1 MAEDPYINPK
11 LSERFSDL
19 FSVDEFA
26 PESELGEDSYAPYL
40 EESRKLSLNKLLHL
54 APYSE
59 VLLLLGDAG
68 VGRTTLLNA
77 FVQRAA
83 TTWRISFIT
92 ANARLDGVDFLHQIG
107 AGFELELEGLETVD
121 DLLWEL
127 GRYLQ
132 ALGRSGRRAIII
144 IDDAHLLTD
153 EVMLLAEKLLRDE
166 RTQDSVSLVFSM
178 RRDQGGKLD
187 RFALLKERL
196 AYTIQLEALTKK
208 EVDGYLH
215 HALAGTEAQ
224 LDQILKPEVVET
236 ILRKSG
242 GLPEQVNTL
251 AHELLL
257 DSRKKSAVKAGGKR
271 SSLVV
276 AAVVLVGI
284 LAGVVLFYQDEIN
297 RLFEAPPPA
306 APPKS
311 AAKPPATPELP
322 AEQAKPRLEDEAGQ
336 PVEVPLPE
344 EAVTTPVEPAPPAA
358 GTELGKVE
366 QPEVTAPKAITPE
379 EAAATAEPAAKQ
391 PAAETAPVAVAET
404 APQPKPEPKAAP
416 EPEPKPAPPAS
427 KPKLSPQMEWLMAQP
442 DDHFTMQL
450 MALVDKGDVLTFVDR
465 HHIGDKSATFPIT
478 RRGKVLT
485 VLVYGS
491 YPDRA
496 AADKAARALPKSWGT
511 GEPWVR
517 SFADVHQQLAE
528 Q

>member
-1 MAEDPYINPK
+1 MAEDPYINLK

-19 FSVDEFA
+19 FNVDGFA
-26 PESELGEDSYAPYL
+26 PESELGEDSYSPYL

-54 APYSE
+54 TPYSE

-92 ANARLDGVDFLHQIG
+92 ANARMDGVGFLHQIG
-107 AGFELELEGLETVD
+107 AGFEHELEGLETTD

-144 IDDAHLLTD
+144 IDDAHLLAD
-153 EVMLLAEKLLRDE
+153 DAMLLAEKLLRDE

-178 RRDQGGKLD
+178 RRDQGGRLD

-215 HALAGTEAQ
+215 HALAGTDAP
-224 LDQILKPEVVET
+224 LDQILTLGVVET
-236 ILRKSG
+236 IFRKSG

-251 AHELLL
+251 AHELLV
-257 DSRKKSAVKAGGKR
+257 DGRKKSAVKAGGKR

-276 AAVVLVGI
+276 AAVVLIGI

-297 RLFEAPPPA
+297 RLFEASPPA

-311 AAKPPATPELP
+311 VAKSPAAPAP
-322 AEQAKPRLEDEAGQ
+322 EQAKSRLEDEAGQ
-336 PVEVPLPE
+336 PVEVPLPGE
-344 EAVTTPVEPAPPAA
+344 TVAAPVEPAPPAA
-358 GTELGKVE
+358 GTGLGEVE

-379 EAAATAEPAAKQ
+379 EAASTAVVEPKTEK
-391 PAAETAPVAVAET
+391 PLVEAETAVPA
-404 APQPKPEPKAAP
+404 KPEPKAAP
-416 EPEPKPAPPAS
+416 EPESKPAP

-450 MALVDKGDVLTFVDR
+450 MALVDKGDVLAFVDR
-465 HHIGDKSATFPIT
+465 HHIGDQSATFTIT
-478 RRGKVLT
+478 RRGKLLT

-491 YPDRA
+491 YPDWA

-517 SFADVHQQLAE
+517 SFADVHRQVAE
-528 Q
+528 QQ